1 MGVVRHTHIFTP
13 PFWPG
18 NQVLAKFPLLL
29 TTSHLSTAAQYGYA
43 PQDIPPVTVSFA
55 QPRKGP
61 PFRCSLVYPRLSIR
75 TPCQAMPCHGV
86 HGVHGWARRPLDHP
100 IHATT
105 GATGRYYYILSQPDR
120 HPGECLA
127 CRHCRYRRRLRV
139 LPVESHQNQLAYGQG
154 GSIPTY
160 LTSLGDCCV
169 CVRCVALRYSSKV
182 LLAV

>member
-1 MGVVRHTHIFTP
+1 MDVVRHTHIFTP

-75 TPCQAMPCHGV
+75 TPCQAMPGHAMPWGPWGPWLGPSPARPPDPRN
-86 HGVHGWARRPLDHP
+86 HWGHWAL
-100 IHATT
+100 
-105 GATGRYYYILSQPDR
+105 L
-120 HPGECLA
+120 L
-127 CRHCRYRRRLRV
+127 
-139 LPVESHQNQLAYGQG
+139 
-154 GSIPTY
+154 
-160 LTSLGDCCV
+160 
-169 CVRCVALRYSSKV
+169 YSFST
-182 LLAV
+182 